1 MEVFRL
7 CAVAVITAVCAFILK
22 SHKSDLV
29 PLCVTAGGILIALTA
44 FDYLSESL
52 DFIRKFTEQT
62 NLDKSVIRI
71 IFKAVGIGYIIEL
84 TASSVKDLGFESIAD
99 KLILC
104 GKLIIFVMSVPILQS
119 LFDVITKLIKLA

>member
-1 MEVFRL
+1 MGIFQL
-7 CAVAVITAVCAFILK
+7 CAVALVTAVCAFILK

-29 PLCVTAGGILIALTA
+29 PLCITAGGILIALTA

-62 NLDKSVIRI
+62 NIDKSVIRI
-71 IFKAVGIGYIIEL
+71 IFKAIGVGYIIEL
-84 TASSVKDLGFESIAD
+84 TASSVKDLGFESIAE

-119 LFDVITKLIKLA
+119 LFGVIVKLIKLA

>member
-1 MEVFRL
+1 MGIFQL
-7 CAVAVITAVCAFILK
+7 CAVALITAICALILK

-29 PLCVTAGGILIALTA
+29 PLCITAGGILIALTA

-62 NLDKSVIRI
+62 NIEKSVIRI
-71 IFKAVGIGYIIEL
+71 RFKAVGIGYVVEL
-84 TASSVKDLGFESIAD
+84 TASSVKDLGFESISD

-104 GKLIIFVMSVPILQS
+104 GKLVIFVMSVPILQS
-119 LFDVITKLIKLA
+119 LFDVIIKLIKLA

>member
-1 MEVFRL
+1 MGIFQL

-62 NLDKSVIRI
+62 NIDKSVIRI